1 MRALRVILGTFIL
14 PATAAAGSQAGLE
27 ECAVIA
33 SDAARLA
40 CYDRIA
46 GREAAG
52 PASTPAVTVPA
63 AAAAVAPAAPA
74 PASLTLASPAAAPAP
89 AAASVTAAAP
99 AAAATAAPPKQSFG
113 LYAAEHPPPPPA
125 ARSMTARV
133 VEVGTSVGGHMTVGL
148 EGGQLWELDDADPLL
163 AVGDTVTITRAAL
176 GSFLLQTPTSRSH
189 RVRRLR

>member
-1 MRALRVILGTFIL
+1 MRALRVILGTLVL
-14 PATAAAGSQAGLE
+14 PATAAAGSQAGLQ

-40 CYDRIA
+40 CYDRMA
-46 GREAAG
+46 GREASG
-52 PASTPAVTVPA
+52 PTAAPAVTVPTASA
-63 AAAAVAPAAPA
+63 AAASPAPAAV
-74 PASLTLASPAAAPAP
+74 PAP

-99 AAAATAAPPKQSFG
+99 APPKQPFG

-133 VEVGTSVGGHMTVGL
+133 VEVGTSVGGHTTVGL

-163 AVGDTVTITRAAL
+163 AVGDTVTITRATF
-176 GSFLLQTPTSRSH
+176 GSFMMQTPTKRSH
-189 RVRRLR
+189 RARRLR